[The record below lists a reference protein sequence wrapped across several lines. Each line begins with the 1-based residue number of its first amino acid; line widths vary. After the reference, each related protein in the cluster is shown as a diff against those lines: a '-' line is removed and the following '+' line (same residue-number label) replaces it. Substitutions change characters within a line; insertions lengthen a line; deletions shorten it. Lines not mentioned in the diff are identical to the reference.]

1 MGIKG
6 LAIVSLFLLFSDQDP
21 PAVSRPSA
29 PESRAKLAPVEEPYR
44 TAIDRRDL
52 IQQFDPPSPLEGIYE
67 LRSIVRPG
75 QAQVSGTRGYLLIGR
90 HYMSLHIRGRGDT
103 PQVPHLQ
110 ATFRRYTI
118 LGDRLQMSTVI
129 GHRNE
134 PGGDILIEEEGL
146 TEVRRYSL
154 IGSIL
159 RIFQGPGSFMEFVRV
174 E

>member
-6 LAIVSLFLLFSDQDP
+6 IAIVSLFLFFLEQDP
-21 PAVSRPSA
+21 PAVSRPTA
-29 PESRAKLAPVEEPYR
+29 PESRTTLPTVEEPYR

-75 QAQVSGTRGYLLIGR
+75 EAQVQGTRGYLLIGR
-90 HYMSLHIRGRGDT
+90 RYMSLHIRGRGET

-118 LGDRLQMSTVI
+118 LDDRLQMSTVI

-134 PGGDILIEEEGL
+134 PGGDILVEEDGL

-154 IGSIL
+154 TGSIL